1 MPFGIKLNDFIAEK
15 YPGTDSS
22 YSSFASE
29 VTVVD
34 DETFDYRIYMNN
46 ILNYQGY
53 RFFQASFDPDEQ
65 GTILSVN
72 HDFWGT
78 LFTYIGYILL
88 YFGLVVI
95 LFARFTRFDSLKK
108 QLEIARNKKTKL
120 VTSLELDAFLV
131 ASSVA
136 RQIENRI
143 SYKRAIKMAIAA
155 SIRMNAEGI
164 KIQISGRLNGA
175 EMARSE
181 HYKEG
186 RIPLSTFRAD
196 IDYAMVE
203 AHTTYGRIGI
213 KVWIMKGEVYGKR
226 DLNPLVGLSKKQGK
240 NNRRKRN

>member
-1 MPFGIKLNDFIAEK
+1 MNDFIAEK

-46 ILNYQGY
+46 ILNYEGY

-88 YFGLVVI
+88 YFGLIVI

-108 QLEIARNKKTKL
+108 QLDIARNKKTKL
-120 VTSLELDAFLV
+120 VTSLLILISITINAQGFGVHSSSASDIEKIDSILDVNITSKEQAGKFGRSVSYTHLTLPTILLV
-131 ASSVA
+131 
-136 RQIENRI
+136 
-143 SYKRAIKMAIAA
+143 
-155 SIRMNAEGI
+155 
-164 KIQISGRLNGA
+164 
-175 EMARSE
+175 
-181 HYKEG
+181 
-186 RIPLSTFRAD
+186 
-196 IDYAMVE
+196 
-203 AHTTYGRIGI
+203 
-213 KVWIMKGEVYGKR
+213 
-226 DLNPLVGLSKKQGK
+226 
-240 NNRRKRN
+240 